1 MNERFDDDEE
11 EEVEN
16 DVKKQQRLFHGR
28 SSEDCKWCFCGVD
41 KVVFSSLI
49 VFVVVLVVGNDVHRV
64 VVLLNSSNTFNDNA
78 LMRVRC

>member
-28 SSEDCKWCFCGVD
+28 RARIAIG
-41 KVVFSSLI
+41 
-49 VFVVVLVVGNDVHRV
+49 VFVASTKSCF
-64 VVLLNSSNTFNDNA
+64 LL
-78 LMRVRC
+78 